1 VGDLIL
7 EWRVGRFGGVEVVQV
22 DLLDAEAT
30 CAEVGGLARV
40 FAVADGAEV
49 RVVRAAADE
58 TTLVAITRSAG

>member
-30 CAEVGGLARV
+30 CAEVGGLAQV

-49 RVVRAAADE
+49 RVVRVAADE